1 MCVNLICSTPP
12 DTDTLVEW
20 KDGSKNVVM
29 AGDLVYRGNLKTGSK
44 VTMNWED
51 QRWHGVVLDIELPS
65 SDGDES
71 SDSDT
76 GIPLAQ
82 LKNKY
87 KNTGVFFFK
96 LFGYSTGQT
105 NKGLELK
112 RLHPLC
118 AIPELL

>member
-1 MCVNLICSTPP
+1 MCVNLICSTPA

-82 LKNKY
+82 LKKKY

-96 LFGYSTGQT
+96 LSDYSTY
-105 NKGLELK
+105 
-112 RLHPLC
+112 
-118 AIPELL
+118 